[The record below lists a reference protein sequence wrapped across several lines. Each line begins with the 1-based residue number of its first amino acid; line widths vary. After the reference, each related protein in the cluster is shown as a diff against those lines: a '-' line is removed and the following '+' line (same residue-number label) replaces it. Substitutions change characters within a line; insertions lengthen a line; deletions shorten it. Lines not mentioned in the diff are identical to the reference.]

1 MESRR
6 RTALAVLALALV
18 AAIAVL
24 PFAFE
29 GSDAGAEIE
38 TSDHVIVVGDP
49 DVVGGKVTL
58 VADEKYV
65 QGSGNAAVL
74 YTFNGWYVNGVQKST
89 ESMYTYTVVDG
100 DQVVAKY
107 TADVSGTSDAGIDP
121 MVLIV
126 GICAVV
132 VAIAAVV
139 FAVVGKK
146 EKA

>member
-6 RTALAVLALALV
+6 RAALAVLALALV
-18 AAIAVL
+18 AAIAVV

-29 GSDAGAEIE
+29 GADAGAEIE
-38 TSDHVIVVGDP
+38 VSDHVTVVGDP
-49 DVVGGKVTL
+49 NAVGKKVTL
-58 VADEKYV
+58 LADEKYV
-65 QGSGNAAVL
+65 QGSGNASVL

-89 ESMYTYTVVDG
+89 DSMYIYTVVDG
-100 DQVVAKY
+100 EQVVAKY
-107 TADVSGTSDAGIDP
+107 TAEVNGTSQGGIDP
-121 MVLIV
+121 MVLII

>member
-6 RTALAVLALALV
+6 RAALAVLALALV
-18 AAIAVL
+18 AAIAVV

-29 GSDAGAEIE
+29 GADAGAEIE
-38 TSDHVIVVGDP
+38 VSDHVTVVGDP
-49 DVVGGKVTL
+49 DAVGKKVTL
-58 VADEKYV
+58 LADEKYV

-74 YTFNGWYVNGVQKST
+74 YTFNGWYAGGVLKS
-89 ESMYTYTVVDG
+89 SDSVYIYTVVDG
-100 DQVVAKY
+100 EQIVAKY
-107 TADVSGTSDAGIDP
+107 TAEIPGSSQGGVDP
-121 MVLIV
+121 MVLII